1 MIMGRRFILKP
12 VKEFSVPIEAEKIKP
27 DVFAEKSLEELK
39 GLTVYE
45 GNGKCRLE
53 ELFHIEDEEVE
64 GDNIEIVLEGDF
76 GKVWRIGEGM
86 TFGEIVI
93 NGSCGH
99 FTGYGM
105 KGGKITIKGN
115 AGSWLGGEMK
125 GGTIEVFGNAGD
137 HVGAVLRGLKK
148 SRGMK
153 GGIIVIHGNAG
164 AEVGAK
170 MSKGFIAVDGNCGVL
185 PGLYM
190 SGGTILIRGDCQ
202 GKAGARM
209 SGGKIIICGHA
220 GGVLPTF
227 YIDSIVPKVK
237 AKKEKIEGPF
247 YLFLGDVLEDIRCMG
262 RLFINVNKNPELAK
276 VKELLGGEVE

>member
-1 MIMGRRFILKP
+1 MGGRFILKP
-12 VKEFSVPIEAEKIKP
+12 VKEFSVPVEAEKIKP

-39 GLTVYE
+39 SLTMYE
-45 GNGKCRLE
+45 GNRKCRLE
-53 ELFHIEDEEVE
+53 ELFHIEEEELE
-64 GDNIEIVLEGDF
+64 GDNVEIVLEGDF
-76 GKVWRIGEGM
+76 RKVWRIGEGM
-86 TFGEIVI
+86 NFGEIVI
-93 NGSCGH
+93 NGNCGH
-99 FTGYGM
+99 FTGYRM

-125 GGTIEVFGNAGD
+125 GGTIEVFGDAGD

-148 SRGMK
+148 SKGMK

-209 SGGKIIICGHA
+209 SGGKIIICGNA

-237 AKKEKIEGPF
+237 EKKEKIEGPF

-262 RLFINVNKNPELAK
+262 RLFVNVDKNPELAK
-276 VKELLGGEVE
+276 VKELLGSEVE